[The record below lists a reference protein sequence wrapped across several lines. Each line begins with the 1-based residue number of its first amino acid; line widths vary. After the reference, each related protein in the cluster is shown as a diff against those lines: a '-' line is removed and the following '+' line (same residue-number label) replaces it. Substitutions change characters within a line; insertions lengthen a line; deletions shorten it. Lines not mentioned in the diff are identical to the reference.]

1 MTRFLIVNDDGVT
14 SPMLPP
20 MVKHLGS
27 LGTVSVAVPLREQS
41 WKSKAMTRY
50 EPITYEARAEFGV
63 EAYAIDGTPSDCV
76 NIAVHHL
83 LAERPDWVISGI
95 NIGVNA
101 GEAYVINS
109 GTVGA
114 AFEGGLLGLP
124 AVAFSQYV
132 PPAIF
137 HEWTSEK
144 RLTSPAAAALIEHG
158 ATRVARMMRTIVAE
172 GLPPGAMLLN
182 VNFPDGLAADTP
194 VQWCN
199 LLVTRYGSIFD
210 REGDHFI
217 HRFGGNVTREPHPLG
232 DKDVVE
238 QGKISV
244 TALSLPG
251 LAVPVDGYPIP

>member
-14 SPMLPP
+14 SPMLPA
-20 MVKHLGS
+20 MVEHLGA
-27 LGTVSVAVPLREQS
+27 LGSVSVAVPLREQS
-41 WKSKAMTRY
+41 WKSKAMTRF
-50 EPITYEARAEFGV
+50 EPVTFAARPEFGV

-95 NIGVNA
+95 NIGINA

-114 AFEGGLLGLP
+114 AFEGALLGLP

-132 PPAIF
+132 PPEIF
-137 HEWTSEK
+137 REWTGGK
-144 RLTSPAAAALIEHG
+144 RLTSPAALTLVERG
-158 ATRVARMMRTIVAE
+158 AKRVADMMRTIVQR

-194 VQWCN
+194 VQWSN

-217 HRFGGNVTREPHPLG
+217 HRFGGNVTREADPLG
-232 DKDVVE
+232 DKAVVE
-238 QGKISV
+238 QGRISI

-251 LAVPVDGYPIP
+251 LAVPVRGYAIP